1 MEISGSSGYYQSIS
15 TGQRINS
22 AADDPAGLT
31 ISEEMNSQVRGYDQ
45 AGENAQYGQDL
56 LKVAE
61 GGLQNIQDSLQ
72 RMRELSIQA
81 SNTAILSD
89 SDRSAIQD
97 EIGQLKTSI
106 QEAALGTEYNTM
118 KLLDGS
124 MADMNLA
131 IHPSGNGMKIQ
142 LENTTLEA
150 LGIENYDVTGDF
162 NIADIDA
169 ALEKVSSSRA
179 SLGSATNALEHVV
192 NNNSN
197 ASLNLANARSRI
209 KDADIGE
216 EVSDLEQKRIIEQ
229 YQLLMQKKK
238 MEQERQKLGLFT

>member
-1 MEISGSSGYYQSIS
+1 MEISGSSSYYQSIS
-15 TGQRINS
+15 TGQKINS
-22 AADDPAGLT
+22 AADDPAGLM
-31 ISEEMNSQVRGYDQ
+31 ISEQMNSQVRGYDQ

-72 RMRELSIQA
+72 RIRELSVQA
-81 SNTAILSD
+81 SNTAILAPED
-89 SDRSAIQD
+89 ISAIQD

-150 LGIENYDVTGDF
+150 LGIENYDVTGSF
-162 NIADIDA
+162 SIADIDA

-179 SLGSATNALEHVV
+179 SLGSASNALDHVI

-197 ASLNLANARSRI
+197 ASLNLANARSSI
-209 KDADIGE
+209 KDADIAKE
-216 EVSDLEQKRIIEQ
+216 ASELSQKKILEQYR
-229 YQLLMQKKK
+229 LLMQKKK
-238 MEQERQKLGLFT
+238 MEEDRQKLGLFT